1 MSYEN
6 IVRQLV
12 RLTLPVLILGAGVVV
27 FWSLVTRPKAAVQSP
42 KRLGPPTVETVIA
55 MEHNGILDVQV
66 DGLVVPYREIVVA
79 AEVAGRLAFKAETC
93 RAGKYVTEA
102 TPLIRIDPYEYQLTV
117 RRLEKELEQADA
129 YLKELSVELVNVES
143 LIEIAR
149 EDVALQRK
157 ELSRTEQLVR
167 SGVVTDSQIDQE
179 RRNMLAARNNLTA
192 RTNER
197 RLFETRRNRLLS
209 GQELVKANLEKAHLD
224 LERTNLEAPVTGVIV
239 EDVVE
244 EGTYVQPG
252 QMLYMI
258 EDTSA
263 VEVQCA
269 LRMEQLV
276 WLRSKQSKNDNLV
289 VEQSD
294 PYNYQISLTPA
305 TVVYELDGKNYTWQ
319 GTLSRFD
326 GIGLDEKTRM
336 VPCRVIVSAPRQ
348 VAGLDGIGTDRGPR
362 ALVRGMYVTIVLHAQ
377 SAETLLAVPER
388 AIRPGNRIWRV
399 DGGKLSID
407 QVEVIHV
414 QDGNAIL
421 LSRDNGVKAGDA
433 IVTSPLAGARAGIA
447 VEIFKTLGVE

>member
-1 MSYEN
+1 MNYEN

-12 RLTLPVLILGAGVVV
+12 RLTLPVLILGAGVIV
-27 FWSLVTRPKAAVQSP
+27 FWSLVSRPKAAVQLP
-42 KRLGPPTVETVIA
+42 KKLGPPTVETVIA
-55 MEHNGILDVQV
+55 MEHNGILNVQV

-157 ELSRTEQLVR
+157 ELGRTEQLVR

-197 RLFETRRNRLLS
+197 RLFDTRRNRLLS
-209 GQELVKANLEKAHLD
+209 GQELVKANLEKARLD

-252 QMLYMI
+252 QTLYMI

-276 WLRSKQSKNDNLV
+276 WLRSEQAENDDLL

-294 PYNYQISLTPA
+294 PYDYQIPLTPA

-326 GIGLDEKTRM
+326 GIGLDEKTRT

-377 SAETLLAVPER
+377 SAETLIAVPER

-414 QDGNAIL
+414 QDGNTIL
-421 LSRDNGVKAGDA
+421 LSRKNGVKAGDA
-433 IVTSPLAGARAGIA
+433 IVTSPLAGARDGIA
-447 VEIFKTLGVE
+447 VEIFKKLGVE

>member
-1 MSYEN
+1 MNYEN

-12 RLTLPVLILGAGVVV
+12 RLTLPVLILGAGVIV
-27 FWSLVTRPKAAVQSP
+27 FWSLVSRPKAAVQLP
-42 KRLGPPTVETVIA
+42 KKLGPPTVETVIA
-55 MEHNGILDVQV
+55 MEHNGILNVQV

-157 ELSRTEQLVR
+157 ELGRTEQLVR

-197 RLFETRRNRLLS
+197 RLFDTRRNRLLS
-209 GQELVKANLEKAHLD
+209 GQELVKANLEKARLD

-252 QMLYMI
+252 QTLYMI

-276 WLRSKQSKNDNLV
+276 WLRSEQAGNDDLLV
-289 VEQSD
+289 E
-294 PYNYQISLTPA
+294 
-305 TVVYELDGKNYTWQ
+305 
-319 GTLSRFD
+319 
-326 GIGLDEKTRM
+326 
-336 VPCRVIVSAPRQ
+336 
-348 VAGLDGIGTDRGPR
+348 
-362 ALVRGMYVTIVLHAQ
+362 
-377 SAETLLAVPER
+377 
-388 AIRPGNRIWRV
+388 
-399 DGGKLSID
+399 
-407 QVEVIHV
+407 
-414 QDGNAIL
+414 
-421 LSRDNGVKAGDA
+421 
-433 IVTSPLAGARAGIA
+433 
-447 VEIFKTLGVE
+447 